1 MNFPLNLEVSS
12 RRPSFPRPFA
22 AIADFHFQI
31 AVGAKAIAPLCS
43 GARTCEPLVQWHRRK
58 ERTVRRRRRRRGN
71 LHLNSPSLAGG
82 CGCFEW
88 YRSLRFAN
96 ENESVLTRV
105 LGAGIQVF
113 YCMFTFTKQV
123 ECDPIKAPDSDVR
136 QGTLHFKLSSLTLAG
151 CRGFGQG
158 ICGCFGGRGWDF
170 ATRMCIHT
178 SFGCRCSSAL
188 SIWKFD
194 SISLAG
200 GLPSL
205 LRSSWS
211 TSTCRLRETL
221 WELEPYLCLLSIDS
235 TLLMPLP

>member
-1 MNFPLNLEVSS
+1 M
-12 RRPSFPRPFA
+12 
-22 AIADFHFQI
+22 
-31 AVGAKAIAPLCS
+31 
-43 GARTCEPLVQWHRRK
+43 
-58 ERTVRRRRRRRGN
+58 RRRRRRRGN

-113 YCMFTFTKQV
+113 YCRFTFTKQV

-158 ICGCFGGRGWDF
+158 ICGCFGGRG
-170 ATRMCIHT
+170 
-178 SFGCRCSSAL
+178 
-188 SIWKFD
+188 
-194 SISLAG
+194 
-200 GLPSL
+200 
-205 LRSSWS
+205 
-211 TSTCRLRETL
+211 
-221 WELEPYLCLLSIDS
+221 
-235 TLLMPLP
+235 

>member
-22 AIADFHFQI
+22 AIADFHFQNRRWRQ
-31 AVGAKAIAPLCS
+31 S
-43 GARTCEPLVQWHRRK
+43 HRTIVLWSANLRTSDSVASKE
-58 ERTVRRRRRRRGN
+58 ERTVRRRRRRRGK

-136 QGTLHFKLSSLTLAG
+136 QCTLHFKLSSLTLAG

-158 ICGCFGGRGWDF
+158 ICGCFGGRG
-170 ATRMCIHT
+170 
-178 SFGCRCSSAL
+178 
-188 SIWKFD
+188 
-194 SISLAG
+194 
-200 GLPSL
+200 
-205 LRSSWS
+205 
-211 TSTCRLRETL
+211 
-221 WELEPYLCLLSIDS
+221 
-235 TLLMPLP
+235 